1 MTRTL
6 ALWTAILG
14 ACTVG
19 EVPPVGGGDDD
30 GSGGDITAACAQR
43 NATPATAY
51 SHTTAPTGPRAG
63 QGGIAGGCN
72 LTGQTGTGAGAVTSA
87 GTVYTDING
96 TTAAAGVTVH
106 LYKDTASLANAV
118 TDDAGNFVIRTPLAG
133 FPYKTLVSGCGP
145 ATPNDIKKMGGTIA
159 AAAQANCNGGAGCH
173 GVPGTNAAYIAPN

>member
-1 MTRTL
+1 MTRIL
-6 ALWTAILG
+6 ALLTVILG

-30 GSGGDITAACAQR
+30 GGGTDVTTVCAQR

-63 QGGIAGGCN
+63 QGCIAGGCH
-72 LTGQTGTGAGAVTSA
+72 LTGQTGTGAGAFTSA

-96 TTAAAGVTVH
+96 TAPATGVTVH

-118 TDDAGNFVIRTPLAG
+118 TDNAGNFVIRTPLAG

-173 GVPGTNAAYIAPN
+173 GVPGTNAAYIGAN